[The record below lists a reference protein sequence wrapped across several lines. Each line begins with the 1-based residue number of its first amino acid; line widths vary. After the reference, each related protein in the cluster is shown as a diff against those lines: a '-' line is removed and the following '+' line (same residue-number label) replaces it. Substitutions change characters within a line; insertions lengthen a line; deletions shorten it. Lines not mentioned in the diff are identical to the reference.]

1 MDLALQGY
9 DEARGREFR
18 RALRERIESW
28 PGVEAVG
35 YAEVIPLYFSS
46 QQNGAVP
53 EGLEVA
59 EGDANPS
66 IDFNV
71 VDHGYFRAMGIPI
84 LSGRA
89 LSERDDSEAPRVLV
103 VNQAFADRF
112 WSGQDPIGKQVQTRG
127 QSHEV
132 VGLVKTGK
140 YFSIG
145 EDPKPYMYYSSHQ
158 VYEGTM
164 VLHVRTAGDPAAYFD
179 TLRNDV
185 RKLDASL
192 PLGGLKRMH
201 ASLAVA
207 LLPARMAA
215 GVVTAFAALAL
226 LLAAVGLYGVI
237 AYSVSQTTREIGIRM
252 ALGARTLDVLRPVMG
267 RGLTLTLLGLGVGLG
282 GGFALA
288 RFMTSVLYGVTATDL
303 PVYLTAAG
311 LLGTV
316 ALTASFLPARR
327 ATQVSPVVA
336 LREE

>member
-1 MDLALQGY
+1 LLLGP
-9 DEARGREFR
+9 
-18 RALRERIESW
+18 L
-28 PGVEAVG
+28 
-35 YAEVIPLYFSS
+35 IPLFFTS

-89 LSERDDSEAPRVLV
+89 LSEHDASDAPRVLV

-112 WSGQDPIGKQVQTRG
+112 WPGQDPIGKQVQTKG
-127 QSHEV
+127 HNHEV

-145 EDPKPYMYYSSHQ
+145 EDPKPYLYYSSHQ
-158 VYEGTM
+158 VYKGTT

-179 TLRNDV
+179 TLRSDV
-185 RKLDASL
+185 RKLDPTL
-192 PLGGLKRMH
+192 PLAGLKRMR

-207 LLPARMAA
+207 LLPARLAA

-252 ALGARTLDVLRPVMG
+252 ALGARTLDVLRPVMR
-267 RGLTLTLLGLGVGLG
+267 RGMTLTLLGLGVGLG
-282 GGFALA
+282 GGFALT
-288 RFMTSVLYGVTATDL
+288 RFMTSVLYGVSATDPL
-303 PVYLTAAG
+303 VYLTAAG

-316 ALTASFLPARR
+316 ALMASFLPARR